1 MQLSSIAKHCLFLN
15 LAILT
20 ASLFSCSY
28 LTDVAS
34 TAGNVVGA
42 DAVHRVGGRVLGG
55 LDEEG
60 RVADDR
66 VALVVLQA
74 EASASVRGGGGIQ
87 LLDDLIRV
95 LLLVRIVDR
104 LRLLNLETNF
114 FLNYQLI
121 FCSND
126 HLPLRRQSGASPC
139 EAATPRR

>member
-20 ASLFSCSY
+20 TFFFCSY

-60 RVADDR
+60 GVADDR

-74 EASASVRGGGGIQ
+74 EASASVRGGGGGGIQ

-95 LLLVRIVDR
+95 LLLARIVDR

-114 FLNYQLI
+114 F
-121 FCSND
+121 
-126 HLPLRRQSGASPC
+126 
-139 EAATPRR
+139 